1 MNALKK
7 ALRGSGSLLRS
18 IWRHPKGR
26 VGLILALILALT
38 AIFAPLLAPYNPYDV
53 TQRAAKG
60 LAHGAGKK
68 LYVAVNGVRGMLQ
81 KGKTIYVSEAI
92 AEVVRNSMTQEEKAE
107 AFIRQNAK

>member
-1 MNALKK
+1 MAKNEPKTEEPLRIRGGVELYIPKK
-7 ALRGSGSLLRS
+7 D
-18 IWRHPKGR
+18 K
-26 VGLILALILALT
+26 
-38 AIFAPLLAPYNPYDV
+38 NDNE
-53 TQRAAKG
+53 
-60 LAHGAGKK
+60 